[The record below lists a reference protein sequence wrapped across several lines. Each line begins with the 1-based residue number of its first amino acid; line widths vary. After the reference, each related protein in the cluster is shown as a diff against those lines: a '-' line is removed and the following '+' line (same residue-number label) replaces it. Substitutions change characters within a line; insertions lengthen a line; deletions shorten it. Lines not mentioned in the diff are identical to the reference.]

1 MVSKKPAPK
10 KPAPKK
16 PAPKPVKAKSAKA
29 AKKPV
34 AKKPTPKR
42 AAAKKAAPKPVAK
55 KAAPPPNVVQK
66 PSIPPDFESAIDDD
80 DGFTLRSVSGPRDY
94 VLRTRDGD
102 FLHDVSEFTVANQLA
117 RALGVRVKVFKRTP
131 EGEVLLSYSGPG
143 KWD

>member
-10 KPAPKK
+10 PAAKK
-16 PAPKPVKAKSAKA
+16 AAPKPLKAKSAKA

-42 AAAKKAAPKPVAK
+42 AAAKKAAPKPAAK
-55 KAAPPPNVVQK
+55 KAAPPPSVVQK
-66 PSIPPDFESAIDDD
+66 PSIPPEFEGVLDDD
-80 DGFTLRSVSGPRDY
+80 DGFILRSVSGPRDY

-102 FLHDVSEFTVANQLA
+102 FLHEVSEFTVANQLA